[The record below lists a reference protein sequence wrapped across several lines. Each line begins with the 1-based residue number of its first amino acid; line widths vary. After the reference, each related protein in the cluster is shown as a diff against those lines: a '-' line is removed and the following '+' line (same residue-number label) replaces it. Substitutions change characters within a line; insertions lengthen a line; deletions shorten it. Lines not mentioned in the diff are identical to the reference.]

1 MKKII
6 IVILLWLLFISQIAV
21 AHQGIFIDK
30 TINDID
36 KSYEIKDIEKST
48 AIYARLTEENNI
60 HFYSFQGKKGQNFY
74 SQIMLPNTEGDKE
87 LLLVQILFGP
97 FEEARI
103 LKDYTEI
110 LGDQYRGYVIPPG
123 NNRTK
128 FFEPFTQTA
137 YIKKQQFSL
146 ELPTDG
152 TYYIAIFSP
161 VGQQGR
167 YVLTIGKDEEFGLKE
182 LLDYPKTWFKVNYW
196 FNPIRPFAILV
207 LLALIIFGLVKLIKG
222 LKKIL

>member
-1 MKKII
+1 MKKIST
-6 IVILLWLLFISQIAV
+6 VILLWLLFISQIAL

-30 TINDID
+30 TINNLEE
-36 KSYEIKDIEKST
+36 SYKIKDIEKSS
-48 AIYARLTEENNI
+48 AIYAKLTEENNI

-74 SQIMLPNTEGDKE
+74 SQIMLPNIEGDRE

-97 FEEARI
+97 FEDTRI
-103 LKDYTEI
+103 LDDYTEV
-110 LGDQYRGYVIPPG
+110 LGGQYRGYVIPPG

-128 FFEPFTQTA
+128 FFEPFTQTS

-161 VGQQGR
+161 VEQKGR
-167 YVLTIGKDEEFGLKE
+167 YVLTIGKDEKFGLKD
-182 LLDYPKTWFKVNYW
+182 LIDYPKTWFKVNYW
-196 FNPIRPFAILV
+196 FNPLRPFSILV
-207 LLALIIFGLVKLIKG
+207 LLALVIFGLVKLIKG
-222 LKKIL
+222 LKRIF